1 MFIGKLKVK
10 DRRYFAIG
18 GFRIPYEVHTEVWE
32 GYKRYYVRLFFFEFC
47 YRKEKYVPQKKRP
60 EDMYRYYADSPIT
73 SFLAEGKITYELK
86 RIHCEQRAYKQLGY
100 FPDLDDPKTLNE
112 KIIWLALNYR
122 NPDIAV
128 AADKAKA
135 KEWAGSRVGYDHVV
149 PMIGAYE
156 NAMDIDFESLPK
168 RFVAKLNG
176 GWGAEKV
183 MIVKDKSKLDTDRI
197 RAIFS
202 SWLYPWNIYYYRNMC
217 VTDEK
222 LEKPLIVI
230 EEFIGDEEKGLDDY
244 KFYCSRGEIK
254 FALIVS
260 GRGGDGESRVFVDE
274 NGEILPFARKGKGSS
289 DSVELPLEFEK
300 MKEISRKLSSSF
312 PFVRVD
318 LYDVDGHIYVGEMTF
333 TPGMFLRF
341 EPGEWDLKLGEMV
354 DISEEIASLGD
365 GKKE

>member
-1 MFIGKLKVK
+1 MLIGKIKVR
-10 DRRYFAIG
+10 DRQYFAIG
-18 GFRIPYEVHTEVWE
+18 GFRIPYETHTEIYG
-32 GYKRYYVRLFFFEFC
+32 GYRRYYVRIFFFEFA
-47 YRKEKYVPQKKRP
+47 YRKEKYTAPEKRP
-60 EDMYRYYADSPIT
+60 EDMYRYYADTPIT
-73 SFLAEGKITYELK
+73 SFLAEDKITYEMQ

-128 AADKAKA
+128 AADKARA
-135 KEWAGSRVGYDHVV
+135 KDWIGKRVGYEHVV

-156 NAMDIDFESLPK
+156 TALDIDFESLPEK
-168 RFVAKLNG
+168 FVAKLNG

-197 RAIFS
+197 RAIYS
-202 SWLYPWNIYYYRNMC
+202 SWLYPWNNYYYRNMC

-230 EEFIGDEEKGLDDY
+230 EEFIGDEERGLDDY
-244 KFYCSRGEIK
+244 KFYCSRGEVK

-260 GRGGDGESRVFVDE
+260 GRGGDGEARVFVDE
-274 NGEILPFARKGKGSS
+274 NGRILPFARKGKGSS
-289 DSVELPLEFEK
+289 DSVELPSEFDK
-300 MKEISRKLSSSF
+300 MKEICAVLSEAF

-318 LYDVDGHIYVGEMTF
+318 LYDVEGRIYVGEMTF
-333 TPGMFLRF
+333 TPGMFLKF
-341 EPGEWDLKLGEMV
+341 EPQEWDLKLGEMV
-354 DISEEIASLGD
+354 DIEDEVRIV
-365 GKKE
+365 GKRR